1 MVRNKIKC
9 RFLFLLSVLILNVFT
24 KSLPVE
30 KILSA
35 LDFSVTSIPKQKI
48 LKWDGPEVITDSEI
62 STLRSDVAENARPS
76 NEGVRTEVANTVSI
90 DSTRSLARN
99 LRPGQRVQSYSVKIS
114 FEGDTFN
121 GEAVIS
127 LSLDSI
133 DDPIKFHSE
142 ALDIQTVGVSSTT
155 ADAAQPADYNP
166 EDGILEIDL
175 DGVSRNR
182 IVVIT
187 YSGEINNFGNGIFQG
202 SFND

>member
-1 MVRNKIKC
+1 MVRNKFKC
-9 RFLFLLSVLILNVFT
+9 RFLFLLSVLILNVCT

-30 KILSA
+30 KILSV
-35 LDFSVTSIPKQKI
+35 LDSSVTSIPKQKI

-62 STLRSDVAENARPS
+62 STFRSNVAENARPS
-76 NEGVRTEVANTVSI
+76 NEGVRTEVANTLSI

-99 LRPGQRVQSYSVKIS
+99 IRPGQRVQSYLVKIS

-127 LSLDSI
+127 LSFDI
-133 DDPIKFHSE
+133 MDDPIKFHYE
-142 ALDIQTVGVSSTT
+142 ALDIQDVRISSTT
-155 ADAAQPADYNP
+155 ADAAQGVHFNP

-175 DGVSRNR
+175 EGVSRNR
-182 IVVIT
+182 VVVIEYT
-187 YSGEINNFGNGIFQG
+187 GEISNFGNGIFQG